1 MPNQSPSPPTV
12 RVITV
17 MHLLAEA
24 DRPLTTTEIGGA
36 LDIARATA
44 TAILGELETAGWV
57 ERDAELAYSIGPTF
71 GRLTHRADSRDALIS
86 AELARLAQRTGCG
99 VTMSLIG
106 PDSLVVIDKQQGGQR
121 IIPGIAVGQR
131 IPLAYPAG
139 ASVMPWRSE
148 LERAAWLAT
157 APDATAA
164 SGVALLDLVRTHRV
178 AVFRPY
184 SDDAGL
190 VDVLADLLE
199 VVGTDLLNPALRDRA
214 LRQLAGLTSRPYT
227 VAELMGDDAL
237 PVSYLTAPVFDGPDT
252 ARYEIQLGPLRAAVT
267 KQERGAYID
276 AVRDAAQ
283 AIAAIDR

>member
-24 DRPLTTTEIGGA
+24 ERPLTTTEIGGA
-36 LDIARATA
+36 LGIARATA
-44 TAILGELETAGWV
+44 TAVLAELETAGWV
-57 ERDAELAYSIGPTF
+57 ERDAELGYSIGTAF
-71 GRLTHRADSRDALIS
+71 GRLTHRADSANALIS

-106 PDSLVVIDKQQGGQR
+106 PDSLVVIDKQHGGQR
-121 IIPGIAVGQR
+121 VIPGIPVGQR

-139 ASVMPWRSE
+139 ASVMSWRSQQ
-148 LERAAWLAT
+148 ERTAWLAT

-164 SGVALLDLVRTHRV
+164 TGAELLDVVRTHRV

-199 VVGTDLLNPALRDRA
+199 VVGTDLLNPALRDRV
-214 LRQLAGLTSRPYT
+214 LRQLASLTSRPYT
-227 VAELMGDDAL
+227 AAELEGDDSL
-237 PVSYLTAPVFDGPDT
+237 PVSYITAPIFDAQGT

-267 KQERGAYID
+267 KRERHAYIE
-276 AVRDAAQ
+276 AVQGAAQ
-283 AIAAIDR
+283 AIAALDR